1 MKNLFYITFLILI
14 TMSASTASG
23 QTEHRKYEVVKQFPG
38 FEIRYY
44 PEAVLASVYTDARSY
59 RELSSPG
66 FNNLAGYIFGGNAEN
81 QKIAMTAPV
90 QMDISEQ
97 GSSMSFVMPSEYNL
111 NNLPQPNNPAVKLET
126 APSEY
131 IAAIEFGGYAN
142 DKRIIEESE
151 KLRNLLDEN
160 KVSYTGNFRFLG
172 YNSPYRVFG
181 RRNEI
186 VVRVIWE

>member
-1 MKNLFYITFLILI
+1 MKTRFYITILILI
-14 TMSASTASG
+14 TMSASTARG
-23 QTEHRKYEVVKQFPG
+23 QTEQRKYEVVKKFPG
-38 FEIRYY
+38 FEIRHY
-44 PEAVLASVYTDARSY
+44 PEALLASVYTNARSY

-66 FNNLAGYIFGGNAEN
+66 FNTLAGYIFGGNAEN

-97 GSSMSFVMPSEYNL
+97 GSSMSFVMPSEYNM
-111 NNLPQPNNPAVKLET
+111 NSLPQPNNSAVKLET
-126 APSEY
+126 TPSEF

-142 DKRIIEESE
+142 DDRILEESE
-151 KLRNLLDEN
+151 KLRKFLDEN
-160 KVSYTGNFRFLG
+160 NISYTGNFRFLG

-186 VVRVIWE
+186 VVRVDWE